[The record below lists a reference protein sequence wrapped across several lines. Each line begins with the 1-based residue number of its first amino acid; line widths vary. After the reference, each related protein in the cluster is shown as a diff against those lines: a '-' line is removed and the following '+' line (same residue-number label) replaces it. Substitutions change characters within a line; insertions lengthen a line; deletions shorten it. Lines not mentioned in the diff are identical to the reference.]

1 MRRTFAASVLATLLV
16 AAPAFAAAADADAR
30 VPALDLTAVAAA
42 AAAPAEQAPP
52 NFTSTIEARL
62 RRPGALPA
70 LYVASA
76 ALQGYDAYSTLTV
89 LKNGG
94 IEANP
99 FMKSVVKQPVA
110 FVALKAGVTATSIL
124 AAEKLWKNGNRVGA
138 IGLMVASN
146 AVMGFV
152 AANNARVL
160 AGQK

>member
-1 MRRTFAASVLATLLV
+1 MRRTFAAPVLATLLV

-30 VPALDLTAVAAA
+30 VPALDLTAVTA

-62 RRPGALPA
+62 RRPAALPA

-99 FMKSVVKQPVA
+99 FMKGVVKQPVA